1 MSRWN
6 HPWVQPVYTLEVVS
20 MRKQRVYSSQTAQ
33 LQMWRTWEST
43 HQEAD
48 TRVILHSV
56 YSVQNEGVERVII
69 HANDTDVII
78 TCVYYAATLLRDLP
92 ELWVRTARDS
102 YLPIHEIAAVL
113 DPAKSRALPF
123 IQSLWT

>member
-1 MSRWN
+1 MGSTRLYLGGGFN
-6 HPWVQPVYTLEVVS
+6 EETKSVLITDGTVTDVADLE
-20 MRKQRVYSSQTAQ
+20 T
-33 LQMWRTWEST
+33 T

-48 TRVILHSV
+48 TRVILHFV